1 MTIAKTWAV
10 LATAATLIFH
20 LGAAP
25 QALARDSSAVVV
37 MYHRFGETKIPSTNT
52 SLEQL
57 DAHIAELTGGGYS
70 VLPISKIVAAIKAGE
85 ALPDRA
91 VGIAIDDGFV
101 SVHREAW
108 PRFRKA
114 GLPFTVFIATDYHDA
129 PIRGYMTWNQI
140 AEMAKDPMVEIGA
153 HSAAH
158 AHMAE
163 MAEEAIKADLTRSM
177 NAFKDKLGVQPPIFA
192 YPFGEASA
200 KLKGIVERAGFVAA
214 FGQHSGAF
222 SRRDDAFYL
231 PRFAFNET
239 YGDIGRFRTAV
250 RALALPI
257 VDVAIGDPMVTAPN
271 PPPFAFSADPAPKG
285 MARINCY
292 SSNLGKTTIV
302 RPAPDRIEL
311 RFEKPFARGRT
322 RVNCTVPADGGR
334 WYWFGYQFYVP
345 K

>member
-1 MTIAKTWAV
+1 MAIEKTWAA
-10 LATAATLIFH
+10 LATATMLFFHPSAT
-20 LGAAP
+20 P
-25 QALARDSSAVVV
+25 QALARESSAVVV

-52 SLEQL
+52 TLEQL
-57 DAHIAELTGGGYS
+57 EAHIAELTGGGYA
-70 VLPISKIVAAIKAGE
+70 VRPISKIVAAIKAGE
-85 ALPDRA
+85 TLPDRT

-129 PIRGYMTWNQI
+129 PIRGYMTWDQI
-140 AEMAKDPMVEIGA
+140 AELANDPLVEIGA
-153 HSAAH
+153 HSASH

-163 MAEEAIKADLTRSM
+163 MAEDAIKADLTRSM
-177 NAFKDKLGVQPPIFA
+177 KAFKDRLNLSPPIFA
-192 YPFGEASA
+192 YPFGETSG
-200 KLKGIVERAGFVAA
+200 KLRGIVERAGFVAA

-257 VDVAIGDPMVTAPN
+257 ADVGIGDPMVTAPN
-271 PPPFAFSADPAPKG
+271 PPPFTFSAVPTPKG

-292 SSNLGKTTIV
+292 SSSEGKTTV
-302 RPAPDRIEL
+302 LRPGPDRVEL
-311 RFEKPFARGRT
+311 RFEKPFAKGRT
-322 RVNCTVPADGGR
+322 RVNCTVPADKGR

-345 K
+345 N